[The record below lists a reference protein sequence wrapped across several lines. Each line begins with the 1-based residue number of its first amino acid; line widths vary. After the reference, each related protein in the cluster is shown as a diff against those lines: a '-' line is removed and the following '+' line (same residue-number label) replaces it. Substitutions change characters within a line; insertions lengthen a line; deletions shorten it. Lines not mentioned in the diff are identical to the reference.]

1 MNDPIP
7 APVHELL
14 TLFTAELGD
23 VRFPDV
29 DASVLA
35 TAAASVHAA
44 AEVVARAEADLAA
57 ARAALASSQDELLGC
72 AQRAHAYA
80 QVFAAESPEL
90 VARLAAIAL
99 PKARRPKVVDDAAP
113 PRRRGRPPKV
123 REVLQVSEPSQAA
136 E

>member
-7 APVHELL
+7 APVHDLL
-14 TLFTAELGD
+14 ALFTAELAD

-35 TAAASVHAA
+35 SAAASVHAA
-44 AEVVARAEADLAA
+44 ADRVAQVEAELAA
-57 ARAALASSQDELLGC
+57 ARATLVSSQDELLGC

-80 QVFAAESPEL
+80 QVFAAASPDL
-90 VARLAAIAL
+90 VARLEAIAL
-99 PKARRPKVVDDAAP
+99 PRARRPKVVDDASP

-123 REVLQVSEPSQAA
+123 REVVEPSQAA